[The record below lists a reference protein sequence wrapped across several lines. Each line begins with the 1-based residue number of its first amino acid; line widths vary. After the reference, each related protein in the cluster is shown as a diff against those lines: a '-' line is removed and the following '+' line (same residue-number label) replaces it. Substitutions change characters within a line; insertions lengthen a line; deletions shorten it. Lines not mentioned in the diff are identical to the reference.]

1 MRPKEQSFLREAFNT
16 TLKQNITF
24 GLLVVVTVTV
34 GAIIN
39 TWPSLVLRTII
50 DESLP
55 NNALYIWRLAF
66 TYLGITLLIGLV
78 DLVREYG
85 ATVFGQRMLLN
96 IRKLMLDHLRFLPMA
111 YYNNVPAGDTISRFT
126 GDIEAIDS
134 LFTAGLVSA
143 IADLLKIMGFLV
155 AIFTLSVQ
163 LGFVAVC
170 SLPVLYLVTDY
181 FRRNMFEKQ
190 LDVRRKVSNINTSIH
205 EIYSGMKIIKIY
217 GKEEFFAERFEPIL
231 ESHRLAMNV
240 NSLYVAWFPCVTQ
253 TIRAVFIAGALSI
266 GASNN
271 LTPLAL
277 GLSLGTLAAVAD
289 LFIRLFRPIQAV
301 AGEIQTIQRALAG
314 VKRVEIFFNEET
326 QENDVQDTK
335 LTDHPEGADVI
346 LDDVRFSYEGD
357 VEVLKGASMA
367 IPAGTKAAIAGR
379 TGSGKTTLMNLV
391 AGLYEVDRGKV
402 SVGGIDPF
410 TLLPE
415 TRRRLMGIVP
425 QTVHIFNSSVHDN
438 VTLRDP
444 SIIRDQVERALDTVG
459 LLKVVQN
466 LPEGLDTFLGEGA
479 QQLSFGQT
487 QLLSL
492 ARAIVTDPPLLLLD
506 ELTSG
511 LDSLTEKQVLAAIRD
526 ISGGRTILT
535 ISHRLSGIID
545 AETVHIM
552 EGGRIVES
560 GSPDELAQRGGWY
573 SIYKSLEDKGWR
585 IT

>member
-217 GKEEFFAERFEPIL
+217 GREKFFAERFEPIL

-573 SIYKSLEDKGWR
+573 SIYKSLEDRGWR